1 MKKLPSIPVHRG
13 FALVEPLI
21 VVAVLAIV
29 ATLATVAL
37 SDSKTRADRAAQDGS
52 ATILN
57 HAIERAKLDGH
68 DDPVLS
74 GNDVEALAIWLLA
87 HGYVR

>member
-1 MKKLPSIPVHRG
+1 MKKLSSILGRRG
-13 FALVEPLI
+13 FALVELLI
-21 VVAVLAIV
+21 AVAALAIV
-29 ATLATVAL
+29 ATLAIAAL
-37 SDSKTRADRAAQDGS
+37 RDSQTRADRAAQDGS

-74 GNDVEALAIWLLA
+74 GNDAEALAIWLLA
-87 HGYVR
+87 HGYVQ